1 MTYFWILVTFDDGHI
16 AKLALTAKS
25 FEQVVGEMAT
35 YKTMA
40 HVKSVELV
48 FK

>member
-16 AKLALTAKS
+16 AKLPLTAKS
-25 FEQVVGEMAT
+25 FEQVGGEIAT
-35 YKTMA
+35 YKRMA